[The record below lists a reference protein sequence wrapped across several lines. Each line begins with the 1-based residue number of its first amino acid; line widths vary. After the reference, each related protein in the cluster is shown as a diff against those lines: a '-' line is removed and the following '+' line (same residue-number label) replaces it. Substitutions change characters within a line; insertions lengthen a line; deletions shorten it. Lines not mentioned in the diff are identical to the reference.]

1 MPLLASL
8 SDLVWALP
16 GQKERQKCASS
27 YKIDRIN
34 GSVFITNWAF
44 ERFIVF
50 ALLYTYILT
59 YIIYDF
65 IAIYL

>member
-1 MPLLASL
+1 MQIGISF
-8 SDLVWALP
+8 V
-16 GQKERQKCASS
+16 
-27 YKIDRIN
+27 RIN
-34 GSVFITNWAF
+34 DSVFITKWAF
-44 ERFIVF
+44 ERFIVS